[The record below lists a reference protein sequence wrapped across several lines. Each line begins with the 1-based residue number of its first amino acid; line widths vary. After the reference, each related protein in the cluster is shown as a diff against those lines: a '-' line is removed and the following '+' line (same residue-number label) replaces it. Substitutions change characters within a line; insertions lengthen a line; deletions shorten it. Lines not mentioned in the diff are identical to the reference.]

1 MERGA
6 AEAVS
11 AEMHRLSNGL
21 TVAVDP
27 LSNAESVALGVYAM
41 VGSRSEPDHLNGL
54 AHVVEHMVF
63 KGAGS
68 RDTRQIAEAIEDVGG
83 IINAWTARDQTV
95 FYGRTL
101 AKDAPLLAE
110 LIADFLR
117 APHLD
122 EEHLERE
129 KTVILSELG
138 EVIDSPDDL
147 VHDHLFE
154 AAFEGQPLG
163 RSVLGRAETL
173 GSITA
178 EDCRNWL
185 RDELIPSRLIL
196 SASGKLDPEEIL
208 AIAERLF
215 GDMEDW
221 PGVPI
226 GRAEFT
232 GGLRNDR
239 REFEQA
245 HWCLGLPGF
254 AASDPRLPA
263 LSLFVQALGGGM
275 SSRLFQ
281 ELREERGLA
290 YSVSAWQQAYGDA
303 GIVALS
309 CAADRNRAVES
320 MHLARAV
327 LADAVETLTDTEV
340 NRARAQ
346 LEAGLLMGMESA
358 QGRAEQMARSIEVFG
373 RILPLDE
380 LLGRKHFFV
389 AVRPAQPR
397 EIVDERLGKIA
408 VLFVLHHADRAVS
421 LGQALAIGTENHRNV
436 CELRQRRAERFEDVD
451 LARRVVDVVVA
462 ADNVRDVHVQI
473 VHHHAEIVRGHA
485 IGTHDD
491 QVVQLCVLHDDGAF
505 HEVVENYFAIETI
518 LEADHRCHARRR
530 GFALRVLG
538 PPATVVARLLAASA
552 LSFAHRIEVFLAR
565 VAMIGLALANQLLRD
580 LGIALE
586 TVHLIDGPLV
596 VVEPQ
601 PLHRVEDGLRGF
613 LRGALAIR
621 VFDAQDE
628 LAAELAGVRP

>member
-1 MERGA
+1 MEGGA
-6 AEAVS
+6 DKAVT
-11 AEMHRLSNGL
+11 AEMHVLPNGL

-27 LSNAESVALGVYAM
+27 LPGAESIALGVYAM
-41 VGSRSEPDHLNGL
+41 VGARSEPEHLNGL

-68 RDTRQIAEAIEDVGG
+68 RDTRAIAEAIEDVGG
-83 IINAWTARDQTV
+83 SINAWTARDQTV

-101 AKDAPLLAE
+101 AKDAALLAE

-117 APHLD
+117 APHM
-122 EEHLERE
+122 EESHLERE
-129 KTVILSELG
+129 KVVILSELG

-173 GSITA
+173 ESITA
-178 EDCRNWL
+178 VDCRNWI

-196 SASGKLDPEEIL
+196 SASGKLDPDEIL
-208 AIAERLF
+208 KLAEHLF

-226 GRAEFT
+226 GRAEFA
-232 GGLRNDR
+232 GGVRNDR

-290 YSVSAWQQAYGDA
+290 YSVSAWSQAYGDT
-303 GIVALS
+303 GIVAMS

-327 LADAVETLTDTEV
+327 LADAVETLTDAEV

-358 QGRAEQMARSIEVFG
+358 HGRADQMARSIEVFG
-373 RILPLDE
+373 RILTLDE
-380 LLGRKHFFV
+380 MLG
-389 AVRPAQPR
+389 Q
-397 EIVDERLGKIA
+397 L
-408 VLFVLHHADRAVS
+408 RAVDAGS
-421 LGQALAIGTENHRNV
+421 ARAAGAALLDG
-436 CELRQRRAERFEDVD
+436 RA
-451 LARRVVDVVVA
+451 AVA
-462 ADNVRDVHVQI
+462 SV
-473 VHHHAEIVRGHA
+473 
-485 IGTHDD
+485 
-491 QVVQLCVLHDDGAF
+491 GAQ
-505 HEVVENYFAIETI
+505 
-518 LEADHRCHARRR
+518 
-530 GFALRVLG
+530 
-538 PPATVVARLLAASA
+538 
-552 LSFAHRIEVFLAR
+552 
-565 VAMIGLALANQLLRD
+565 LALA
-580 LGIALE
+580 A
-586 TVHLIDGPLV
+586 
-596 VVEPQ
+596 
-601 PLHRVEDGLRGF
+601 
-613 LRGALAIR
+613 
-621 VFDAQDE
+621 
-628 LAAELAGVRP
+628 

>member
-68 RDTRQIAEAIEDVGG
+68 RHTRQIAEAIEDVGG

-380 LLGRKHFFV
+380 LLGH
-389 AVRPAQPR
+389 
-397 EIVDERLGKIA
+397 L
-408 VLFVLHHADRAVS
+408 RAVD
-421 LGQALAIGTENHRNV
+421 AATA
-436 CELRQRRAERFEDVD
+436 RAAGAD
-451 LARRVVDVVVA
+451 LLDGRAAVA
-462 ADNVRDVHVQI
+462 SV
-473 VHHHAEIVRGHA
+473 
-485 IGTHDD
+485 
-491 QVVQLCVLHDDGAF
+491 GAQ
-505 HEVVENYFAIETI
+505 
-518 LEADHRCHARRR
+518 
-530 GFALRVLG
+530 
-538 PPATVVARLLAASA
+538 
-552 LSFAHRIEVFLAR
+552 
-565 VAMIGLALANQLLRD
+565 LALA
-580 LGIALE
+580 A
-586 TVHLIDGPLV
+586 
-596 VVEPQ
+596 
-601 PLHRVEDGLRGF
+601 
-613 LRGALAIR
+613 
-621 VFDAQDE
+621 
-628 LAAELAGVRP
+628 